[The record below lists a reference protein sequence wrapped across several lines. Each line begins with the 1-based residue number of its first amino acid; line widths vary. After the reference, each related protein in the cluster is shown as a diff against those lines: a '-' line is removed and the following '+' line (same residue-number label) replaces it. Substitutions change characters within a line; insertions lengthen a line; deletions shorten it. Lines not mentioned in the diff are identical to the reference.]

1 MATVATLRD
10 LISALIETSV
20 QAFKLS
26 VVTSDMEKFFSL
38 LQSSGELKNIFS
50 SPVYKVEEK
59 VLVLSDISKSVSL
72 DSYTE
77 NFIKAVIEMDKFK
90 GFINSEQPILRRLR
104 KASGIELAEF
114 IFAQV
119 PSQGEITSV
128 QSAIEVQIGNKIEV
142 AVIIDPDILG
152 GVIVKVSNRLFDNS
166 IKTKLNK
173 VKNMLTAA

>member
-26 VVTSDMEKFFSL
+26 TITSDIEKFFSL
-38 LQSSGELKNIFS
+38 MQSNGELKNIFS
-50 SPVYKVEEK
+50 SSAYNVEEK
-59 VLVLSDISKSVSL
+59 VAVISDISKSISL

-77 NFIKAVIEMDKFK
+77 NFVKAVIEMDKFK
-90 GFINSEQPILRRLR
+90 GFINSQQPILRRLR
-104 KASGIELAEF
+104 KAAGIELAEF
-114 IFAQV
+114 IFAQE
-119 PSQGEITSV
+119 PSQEEISNV
-128 QSAIEVQIGNKIEV
+128 QSAVEAQISNKIEV
-142 AVIIDPDILG
+142 TVIIDPEILG

-173 VKNMLTAA
+173 VKNMLIAA